1 MLSRLGGAAMTSSGP
16 ACSLDS
22 RSGNS
27 RQDETHPD
35 TLTAPSLLAVTV
47 GVRCFAQNILSSSE
61 SVFLP
66 HKFL

>member
-1 MLSRLGGAAMTSSGP
+1 MLSWLGGAAMTSSGP

-35 TLTAPSLLAVTV
+35 TLATLALPTVTAR
-47 GVRCFAQNILSSSE
+47 G
-61 SVFLP
+61 
-66 HKFL
+66 